1 MLLAS
6 AFPSSAAVPSF
17 LASLSGPRVHPH
29 FLTNHRHSFLDVLR
43 SDLWLSP
50 LLVSPHAPI
59 TTIFFFFFFSLY
71 LHTPSGNEWTR
82 RTWEERKT
90 QTIIPIIIISIY
102 QSTIVVFQPHH
113 PRRFPSLI
121 QTAELYFCSHA
132 ISIQQL
138 YKLDCPHQIR
148 NRGFNLH
155 HELFCKSINTY
166 RPLRTH
172 AHTHHFVELLQRSS
186 FYPSTSLNIRTLLS
200 LLTLVLYYLSLWSI
214 SRFSLQSFSFLYL
227 IFFFLVKYWFY

>member
-71 LHTPSGNEWTR
+71 IHTHSGNEWTR

-102 QSTIVVFQPHH
+102 QSIIVVFQPHH

-155 HELFCKSINTY
+155 HCFVNRSIHTA
-166 RPLRTH
+166 PTH
-172 AHTHHFVELLQRSS
+172 ART
-186 FYPSTSLNIRTLLS
+186 YPSFCWAPSTLIFLPLYLSQHSNTSLSPHSCIVLS
-200 LLTLVLYYLSLWSI
+200 
-214 SRFSLQSFSFLYL
+214 FSLVDFKILSP
-227 IFFFLVKYWFY
+227 IFFFSLSHIFFSG